1 MDRPFG
7 HSAVCVL
14 RRMILSLGS
23 TPPFQEFLP
32 VVFERIGTPMSQRIS
47 NSTRLINTVDGA
59 VVMEIKSG
67 LMFTSDPVGGRIL
80 ELLKQSIPEDQIIE
94 TVSRECEV
102 SAEVVRPDLANFM
115 SQLRSYGLV
124 ETEMPSA

>member
-1 MDRPFG
+1 
-7 HSAVCVL
+7 
-14 RRMILSLGS
+14 
-23 TPPFQEFLP
+23 
-32 VVFERIGTPMSQRIS
+32 MSQRIS